1 MPSRTVQQI
10 NVFGKYRVR
19 TWVGLRSGKHIRVTC
34 TVMQSQPPNLIAITT
49 IRINIAVTRIYKV
62 TYYIILELFSTN
74 DLSESLGKATT

>member
-1 MPSRTVQQI
+1 
-10 NVFGKYRVR
+10 
-19 TWVGLRSGKHIRVTC
+19 
-34 TVMQSQPPNLIAITT
+34 MQSQPPNLIAITT